1 MIQTI
6 SSFFSSMIT
15 GAIHFLSV
23 TVWPLV
29 TGLFITI
36 THTVLG
42 IIASVGVIG
51 ILIYGLY
58 SLLEDH

>member
-15 GAIHFLSV
+15 GVIHFLST
-23 TVWPLV
+23 TVWPLIL
-29 TGLFITI
+29 GLFVAI
-36 THTVLG
+36 THTIIG

-51 ILIYGLY
+51 ILVYGLY
-58 SLLEDH
+58 VILEDQ

>member
-6 SSFFSSMIT
+6 SSFFSSIIT
-15 GAIHFLSV
+15 GVIHFLSA
-23 TVWPLV
+23 TIWPLI

>member
-15 GAIHFLSV
+15 GAIHFLSA

-58 SLLEDH
+58 VILEDQ

>member
-36 THTVLG
+36 THTILG